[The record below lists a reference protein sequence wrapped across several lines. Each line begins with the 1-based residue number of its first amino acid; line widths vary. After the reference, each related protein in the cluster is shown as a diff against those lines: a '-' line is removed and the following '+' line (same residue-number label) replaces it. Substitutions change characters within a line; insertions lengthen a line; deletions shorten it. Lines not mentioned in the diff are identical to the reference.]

1 MSSIEIEEESG
12 CSSTLLNESCDD
24 PLAGDPLAIED
35 LNETDSFN
43 TCASSIENVSN
54 GNEEVISET
63 EKITFVDIEK
73 LKGRS
78 KIYSEIAP
86 RKPVKSCNNSAV
98 EKPVKLVVTEKNN
111 SSDLPN
117 NNDENSRRKETVEE
131 VVDISKLSDDISEI
145 IKNPDNSESQPNE
158 LNNLIEHRNVDNNF
172 VNSSETETEETFEVP
187 VLLETDE
194 IRCSD
199 GSDSGL
205 GLDTLRS
212 VQAIERDL
220 AKLTPSKSTLKRRS
234 DGTLDEEEEP
244 KKAKRSINF
253 GNVTVFYF
261 PRVQGFGCVPS
272 QGGSTLGMTSRHSY
286 FK

>member
-98 EKPVKLVVTEKNN
+98 EKPVKLVVTENNN